1 MRFRQLDLNLLV
13 AFDHML
19 NLRSISRAAEKMNM
33 SQSAMSNAL
42 TRLRDYFDD
51 PLLVQVGRRM
61 ELTPKAESMRH
72 SVRDILV
79 RIESTISSDAE
90 FDPARSNRRFRILL
104 SDYTMTVLMP
114 RALALASQ
122 EGPNLQFELLPQTG
136 SPDLVIERGEADV
149 VLAPRMFLSPDL
161 PSELLF
167 EDGFACVAWSGGRFG
182 ARAPS
187 EAEFVE
193 ARHVRMVPPTSS
205 TSFENEFIRARG
217 IERRTDIEC
226 YSFAAL
232 PALIVGSDRLATVH
246 GLLAK
251 TLARA
256 LPVTLHPLPFEI
268 STLDEHMQWHPYK
281 SQDPGLRWLR
291 ELLRRAAQIM
301 QRELAA

>member
-61 ELTPKAESMRH
+61 ELTPKAESMQH

-90 FDPARSNRRFRILL
+90 FNPARSNRRFRILL

-114 RALALASQ
+114 RALALASR

-136 SPDLVIERGEADV
+136 SPHVVIERGEADV
-149 VLAPRMFLSPDL
+149 VIAPRMYLAPDL
-161 PSELLF
+161 PTELLF
-167 EDGFACVAWSGGRFG
+167 EDGYACVAWKGGRFG
-182 ARAPS
+182 AEAPD
-187 EAEFVE
+187 ETAFIE
-193 ARHVRMVPPTSS
+193 ARHVRMVTPTSN

-217 IERRTDIEC
+217 IERRTDVEC

-232 PALIVGSDRLATVH
+232 PSLIVGTDRLAIVH
-246 GLLAK
+246 RFLAR
-251 TLARA
+251 TLARG
-256 LPVTLHPLPFEI
+256 LPVALHDLPFEVPN
-268 STLDEHMQWHPYK
+268 LDEQMQWHPYK
-281 SQDPGLRWLR
+281 SQDHGLSWLR
-291 ELLRRAAQIM
+291 LLLRRAARMMEQ
-301 QRELAA
+301 ELAG